1 MKSSYRITLICT
13 IALLLPLYSYSWA
26 QAKSD
31 TIPKGEISTTSHAV
45 KIDGKVIN
53 YKALAGT
60 MLLRNN
66 DDEPIALHGFTAYI
80 KDGVT
85 DVRTRPISFVFN
97 GGPGSSSI
105 WLHMGVIGP
114 KRAVV
119 NDPGF
124 TPAAPYTLE
133 DNNASILDVTDIV
146 MMDPIGTGLSHAVGK
161 AKNKDFW
168 GVDQDIKM
176 ISQFIKQFVT
186 ENDRWNSPKYLIGES
201 YGTFR
206 NAGVVNYLQQN
217 VGMAMNGVIMVSAVF
232 DLRTLVFADGDD
244 ISYVMNLPT
253 YAATAWYHNKVPNK
267 PASLDSFLKDARA
280 FAIGEYT
287 TGLMDGDGLAGDAR
301 EKLLDRLSYFTG
313 LSKEYLNKADL
324 RVSEPEFT
332 EELLRDEHKT
342 VGRLDSRFTGINQD
356 PLSQYSVYDPQSAA
370 ISPGYTAL
378 FMDYFYNTLKV
389 SKEHTYYT
397 SAYGRDGFNWDWKH
411 ALNGGVGFPTPPNTG
426 TDMAQAM
433 SRNPNLKIMIL
444 NGLYDLATPFFGVE
458 YSIDHLGLEKEIKK
472 NFIMKYYEA
481 GHMMY
486 THRPSLEQF
495 KKETSEFIL
504 QTSKR

>member
-1 MKSSYRITLICT
+1 MKYVYQVALICA
-13 IALLLPLYSYSWA
+13 ALLLPIVISA
-26 QAKSD
+26 QDPKD
-31 TIPKGEISTTSHAV
+31 TIPKGEVSITNQTV
-45 KIDGKVIN
+45 RIDGKVIT
-53 YKALAGT
+53 YKAIAGT

-80 KDGVT
+80 RDGVT
-85 DVRTRPISFVFN
+85 DAKTRPISFVFN

-133 DNNASILDVTDIV
+133 DNNASILDISDIV

-161 AKNKDFW
+161 AKDSDFW

-176 ISQFIKQFVT
+176 ISQFIRQFIT
-186 ENDRWNSPKYLIGES
+186 EQDRWNSPKYLIGES

-206 NAGVVNYLQQN
+206 NAGVVNYLQESM
-217 VGMAMNGVIMVSAVF
+217 GMAMNGVVMVSAVF
-232 DLRTLVFADGDD
+232 DLRTLVFAQGDD

-253 YAATAWYHNKVPNK
+253 YSATAWYHNKVPNK
-267 PASLDSFLKDARA
+267 PASLNEFLKASRA
-280 FAIGEYT
+280 FAKGEYT
-287 TGLMDGDGLAGDAR
+287 TALMEGDALTGEAR
-301 EKLLDRLSYFTG
+301 QKITERLSYFTG
-313 LSKEYLNKADL
+313 LSKEYLEKADL
-324 RVSEPEFT
+324 RVRQSEFT
-332 EELLRDEHKT
+332 AELLRSERKT

-356 PLSQYSVYDPQSAA
+356 PLNQYAAYDPQSAA

-389 SKEHTYYT
+389 NKAHTYYT
-397 SAYGRDGFNWDWKH
+397 SAYARKGFDWDWKH
-411 ALNGGVGFPTPPNTG
+411 AINGSGFPTPPNTG
-426 TDMAQAM
+426 TDMARAM
-433 SRNPNLKIMIL
+433 SRNPHLKILVL
-444 NGLYDLATPFFGVE
+444 NGIYDLATPFYGVE
-458 YSIDHLGLEKEIKK
+458 YSIDHLRLEKEIKS
-472 NFIMKYYEA
+472 NIIMKYYEA

-486 THRPSLEQF
+486 THRPSLDQF
-495 KKETSEFIL
+495 KKETAEFIL